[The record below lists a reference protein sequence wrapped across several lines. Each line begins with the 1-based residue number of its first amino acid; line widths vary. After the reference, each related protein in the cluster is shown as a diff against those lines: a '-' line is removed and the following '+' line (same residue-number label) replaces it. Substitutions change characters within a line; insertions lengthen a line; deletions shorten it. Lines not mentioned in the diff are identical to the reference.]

1 MYTCERCSTQLR
13 TRQGLAGHTRFR
25 HGGRVGNVREPKTTR
40 EKQMY
45 EVIQLMA
52 AAHEKMVEE
61 IGHLAVQMT
70 VIAAAVRRL
79 ENRL

>member
-1 MYTCERCSTQLR
+1 
-13 TRQGLAGHTRFR
+13 
-25 HGGRVGNVREPKTTR
+25 
-40 EKQMY
+40 MY